1 MPSVRSIRK
10 RTRKKKASLRPF
22 GPVAVVLIIVCVGCA
37 YAFHDV
43 LWNRCANFLI
53 APDSP
58 EKSDLIFILGGDYL
72 LRAPYAARLYQ
83 QGYAPK
89 ILVAHEPVNL
99 TEGRRV
105 DFTDDTIQTLE
116 GAGVPKNAIVD
127 FSPGTGVRSTA
138 DEARALRIYAEVY
151 PVKSVLV
158 VTTMMHSRRAR
169 MAIRRALLGKEI
181 RVLVAC
187 VGPAAYRPD
196 QWPQAKQEM
205 IKLIYYFFT
214 FWG

>member
-1 MPSVRSIRK
+1 
-10 RTRKKKASLRPF
+10 
-22 GPVAVVLIIVCVGCA
+22 
-37 YAFHDV
+37 
-43 LWNRCANFLI
+43 
-53 APDSP
+53 
-58 EKSDLIFILGGDYL
+58 
-72 LRAPYAARLYQ
+72 
-83 QGYAPK
+83 
-89 ILVAHEPVNL
+89 
-99 TEGRRV
+99 
-105 DFTDDTIQTLE
+105 LE